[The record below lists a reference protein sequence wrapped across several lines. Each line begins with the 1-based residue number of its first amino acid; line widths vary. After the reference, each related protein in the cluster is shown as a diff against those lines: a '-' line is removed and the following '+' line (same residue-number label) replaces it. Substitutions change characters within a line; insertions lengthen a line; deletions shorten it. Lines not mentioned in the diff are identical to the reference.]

1 MKKADILLVDDEVVF
16 ATNMSR
22 LLSSRGYQ
30 VAAVNNGEEAIRAL
44 KEKPFDVMVLD
55 LKMSLMDGITT
66 LQQMKKLNLLTEVLI
81 LTGHGSM
88 DTAFQAIEMG
98 AYDYVT
104 KPCEIAELVSK
115 IVGMHLQIPPHP
127 PLVTG
132 GGGDFQRRN
141 KMLFHPVRLY

>member
-1 MKKADILLVDDEVVF
+1 MKKADILLVDDEAVF

-22 LLSSRGYQ
+22 LLTSRGYL
-30 VAAVNNGEEAIRAL
+30 VTTVKDGAEAIAAL
-44 KEKPFDVMVLD
+44 KQKPFDVMVLD
-55 LKMSLMDGITT
+55 LKMPVMDGLTT
-66 LQQMKKLNLLTEVLI
+66 LQQMKALNLFTEVLI

-115 IVGMHLQIPPHP
+115 IEAAHARKRVKEKK
-127 PLVTG
+127 T
-132 GGGDFQRRN
+132 
-141 KMLFHPVRLY
+141 

>member
-1 MKKADILLVDDEVVF
+1 MKKADILLVDDEIVF
-16 ATNMSR
+16 TTNMSR
-22 LLSSRGYQ
+22 LLTSRGYQ
-30 VAAVNNGEEAIRAL
+30 VTPVQNGEEALAAL

-55 LKMSLMDGITT
+55 LKMPMMDGITT
-66 LQQMKKLNLLTEVLI
+66 LQEMKKLNLFTKVLI

-115 IVGMHLQIPPHP
+115 IEAAHARKKVKEKK
-127 PLVTG
+127 
-132 GGGDFQRRN
+132 N
-141 KMLFHPVRLY
+141 

>member
-16 ATNMSR
+16 TTNMTR
-22 LLSSRGYQ
+22 LLTSRGYQ
-30 VAAVNNGEEAIRAL
+30 VTPVQNGEEALAAL

-55 LKMSLMDGITT
+55 LKMPMMDGITT
-66 LQQMKKLNLLTEVLI
+66 LQEMKKLNLLTEVLI

-115 IVGMHLQIPPHP
+115 IEAAHARKKVKEKK
-127 PLVTG
+127 
-132 GGGDFQRRN
+132 N
-141 KMLFHPVRLY
+141 

>member
-16 ATNMSR
+16 TANMSR
-22 LLSSRGYQ
+22 LLTSRGYQ
-30 VAAVNNGEEAIRAL
+30 VTTVKDGAEAIAAL
-44 KEKPFDVMVLD
+44 KQEPFDVMVLD
-55 LKMSLMDGITT
+55 LKMPVMDGITT
-66 LQQMKKLNLLTEVLI
+66 LQQMKALNLLTEVLI

-115 IVGMHLQIPPHP
+115 IEAAHARKRVKEKK
-127 PLVTG
+127 
-132 GGGDFQRRN
+132 N
-141 KMLFHPVRLY
+141 

>member
-1 MKKADILLVDDEVVF
+1 MKKAEILLVDDEVVF
-16 ATNMSR
+16 TTNMSR

-30 VAAVNNGEEAIRAL
+30 VTAVNNGEEAIRAL

-55 LKMSLMDGITT
+55 LKMPVMEGITT

-104 KPCEIAELVSK
+104 KPCEIAELVTK
-115 IVGMHLQIPPHP
+115 IEAAHARKRV
-127 PLVTG
+127 
-132 GGGDFQRRN
+132 
-141 KMLFHPVRLY
+141 KEKKS

>member
-16 ATNMSR
+16 TTNMTR

-30 VAAVNNGEEAIRAL
+30 VTAVNNGEEAIRAL

-55 LKMSLMDGITT
+55 LKMPLMDGITT
-66 LQQMKKLNLLTEVLI
+66 LQQMKNLGLLTEVLI

-115 IVGMHLQIPPHP
+115 IEAAHARKKV
-127 PLVTG
+127 
-132 GGGDFQRRN
+132 
-141 KMLFHPVRLY
+141 KEKES

>member
-16 ATNMSR
+16 TTNMSR

-30 VAAVNNGEEAIRAL
+30 VTAVNNGEEAIRAL

-55 LKMSLMDGITT
+55 LKMPVMDGITT
-66 LQQMKKLNLLTEVLI
+66 LQQMKTLNLLTEVLI

-88 DTAFQAIEMG
+88 DTAFKAIEMG

-115 IVGMHLQIPPHP
+115 IEAAHARKKV
-127 PLVTG
+127 
-132 GGGDFQRRN
+132 
-141 KMLFHPVRLY
+141 KEKKS

>member
-1 MKKADILLVDDEVVF
+1 MKKADILLVDDEIVF
-16 ATNMSR
+16 TTNMSR
-22 LLSSRGYQ
+22 LLTSRGYQ
-30 VAAVNNGEEAIRAL
+30 VTPVQNGEEALAAL

-55 LKMSLMDGITT
+55 LKMPMMDGITT
-66 LQQMKKLNLLTEVLI
+66 LQEMKKMNLLTEVLI

-115 IVGMHLQIPPHP
+115 IEAAHARKKVKEKK
-127 PLVTG
+127 
-132 GGGDFQRRN
+132 N
-141 KMLFHPVRLY
+141 